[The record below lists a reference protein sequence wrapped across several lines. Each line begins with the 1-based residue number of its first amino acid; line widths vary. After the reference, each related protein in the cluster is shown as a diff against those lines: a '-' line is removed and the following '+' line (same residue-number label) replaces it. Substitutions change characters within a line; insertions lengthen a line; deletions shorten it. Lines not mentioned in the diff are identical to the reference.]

1 MLSNAGSLTIFR
13 SGELAGNYLV
23 QMSAE
28 CLNNPACVEAV
39 KNPLN
44 LLPILYGFVGG
55 VVVDLIITTTGN
67 IVHGTYNKME

>member
-1 MLSNAGSLTIFR
+1 MVV
-13 SGELAGNYLV
+13 NYLV

-28 CLNNPACVEAV
+28 CLQNPACVEAV

-55 VVVDLIITTTGN
+55 VVADLVITTAGN
-67 IVHGTYNKME
+67 IIRGTYKEIN